1 MSYNPI
7 PPRVWS
13 RVQSQC
19 TYIVPDSSYNL
30 AYLPVTGQTVSQ
42 AQADYEMQ
50 LFRKGNILQYKGNS
64 SRLTKKQ
71 KYTQLAKCLGPN
83 RTKVFATQS
92 QTYTNPNTTG
102 LLRVNY
108 DSYPYPNQIV
118 GAPNNISGPFQYN
131 VPNPFDCSSNTIQDG
146 GTLVCGTYANPCTGE
161 IIQTGSTSATICNPA
176 SASNVPGSAILCWNN
191 NIQTWFPRQRY
202 IMNNSGSKWP
212 VNYKGLVSAVSP
224 EAPVL
229 LTASGGCGVVELS
242 WAYTFNLCIPISS
255 FNIYANGAF
264 VATVPY
270 TTTTFTVDNL
280 NSDTTYFF
288 YITSVSNTTESLPS
302 NIINVNLQPLYTAI
316 GYSTIFSEPSPGYT
330 GIVFDSSINIQT
342 ITFNCSINNINVLV
356 VAGGGGAG
364 QTDGENLPGGGGGG
378 GGGIYNS
385 NNFSSQIGQY
395 NIVVGNGGVGTNP
408 PSFNPQY
415 KSGGN
420 SSISFGSTPL
430 ITVTGGGPSSQSSSS
445 PGGTSGGPGGG
456 SGYYLGGAGANGIY
470 DTTWTQG
477 KVYANGEDSGLSSI
491 TIPTSPS
498 TLLYLSGGGGGA
510 VNFINS
516 TPTPEPN
523 GPGGAAGKGI
533 GGTTGGN
540 TNENGASGINSFTNG
555 GGFGGGGGGTPGF
568 GNPNANSGNGGSGVV
583 IFWWQTF

>member
-131 VPNPFDCSSNTIQDG
+131 VQNPFDCPSNTIQDG

-161 IIQTGSTSATICNPA
+161 IIQTGATSATICNPA

-202 IMNNSGSKWP
+202 IMNNSGTKWP
-212 VNYKGLVSAVSP
+212 QGYKGFQSAVTP
-224 EAPVL
+224 DAPVL
-229 LTASGGCGVVELS
+229 SISLYNVLTWRVNNSV
-242 WAYTFNLCIPISS
+242 CIPISK
-255 FNIYANGAF
+255 FNIYQNGILI
-264 VATVPY
+264 ATVPY
-270 TTTTFTVDNL
+270 QI
-280 NSDTTYFF
+280 NSYTINNIQNNVSF
-288 YITSVSNTTESLPS
+288 YVIAVSNNIESLPS
-302 NIINVNLQPLYTAI
+302 NIVSLKVPFSATGNYTI
-316 GYSTIFSEPSPGYT
+316 YDNNGFT
-330 GIVFDSSINIQT
+330 GIIFDYQ
-342 ITFNCSINNINVLV
+342 
-356 VAGGGGAG
+356 
-364 QTDGENLPGGGGGG
+364 
-378 GGGIYNS
+378 
-385 NNFSSQIGQY
+385 
-395 NIVVGNGGVGTNP
+395 
-408 PSFNPQY
+408 
-415 KSGGN
+415 SG
-420 SSISFGSTPL
+420 
-430 ITVTGGGPSSQSSSS
+430 SQS
-445 PGGTSGGPGGG
+445 
-456 SGYYLGGAGANGIY
+456 L
-470 DTTWTQG
+470 
-477 KVYANGEDSGLSSI
+477 
-491 TIPTSPS
+491 
-498 TLLYLSGGGGGA
+498 TL
-510 VNFINS
+510 F
-516 TPTPEPN
+516 EPQ
-523 GPGGAAGKGI
+523 I
-533 GGTTGGN
+533 VTL
-540 TNENGASGINSFTNG
+540 IVI
-555 GGFGGGGGGTPGF
+555 GGGGGGT
-568 GNPNANSGNGGSGVV
+568 SGY
-583 IFWWQTF
+583 